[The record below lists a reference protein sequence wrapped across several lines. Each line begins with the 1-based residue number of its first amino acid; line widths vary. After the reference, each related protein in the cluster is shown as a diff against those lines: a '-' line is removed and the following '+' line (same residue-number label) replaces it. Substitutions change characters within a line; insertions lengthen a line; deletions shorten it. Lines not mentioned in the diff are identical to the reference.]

1 MDGWFISE
9 LPPYPHPL
17 AGLACLRAPRGW
29 FFYLTLTPPNM
40 KHTTILGG
48 RSFGRLFGLI
58 AGVLALLCP
67 AALQAQS
74 GTGTVTGQVLNSA
87 TKQYL
92 GNAEVRV
99 VGTDLVAIS
108 GTGGNFTLTNVP
120 AGEVKISATYTGL
133 DTLEQTVTVTAGQ
146 TAKADFSLTAG
157 QYDQAVK
164 LDTFVVSSAR
174 EGNAKA
180 ISDQRQALNIKTVI
194 ASDTFGDVPEGNL
207 GEFLKLLPGITVDYV
222 EADVRNIRVRGLPPK
237 YATVTFDGHPVANSG
252 SSDLTRLR
260 ALEMEQVSLATV
272 ETVEVNKSPTAD
284 MASPGLGGN
293 INTVGKSAFSQ
304 KGRSIKYSFSAVAN
318 DYHLTLGKERG
329 WDDKYR
335 RHVFPNFSLEYM
347 DTLMDGRLGVVAA
360 VMHSGSF
367 MQQKILNNTLAFNS
381 NAADDM
387 TELPIYTTIQLRDGP
402 KPTWRDSAVIN
413 LDFKA
418 TPDLLFKLRTSYGNY
433 DAQFFNKDFNII
445 STTTIVGA
453 NRTELSQTSTAP
465 ATTNTAS
472 RTTISSS
479 NSRKTG
485 NTILVSP
492 SVEWTKGDLSLDASF
507 AFSRSINDYDTTEEG
522 YFRTVTAQMNGV
534 SWKYDYRGDANFSI
548 TQLPT
553 GAGDTRN
560 MYDLGNYNGAA
571 LSVVG
576 LDPRHAKGQIW
587 SSRVDATYDLSRLK
601 MPTTIKFGL
610 QHRQDVYDVIQSYG
624 TNFSVA
630 TTALNP
636 LLPSGATNVN
646 LREFDENYQAYVSK
660 GLTVT
665 DIAGVTRDWHPTI
678 DNFRLYQFF
687 RQYVSDVEGITN
699 PTSGPFTANVAAN
712 LRGKLQAPGD
722 IDEKQ
727 KSAYAMATVKIT
739 PKLTALAG
747 IRFETTETTGKS
759 FDDIGHSQAVA
770 RSGTTNTND
779 VNYIYTRYGGS
790 VSRTREYDNTLPSM
804 QLRFAPTRNLV
815 ARASYFKSIMRP
827 DYSQLTGGIGVSND
841 TTVEPFA
848 FTIKNI
854 ELKPETAD
862 NFEIGIEKY
871 FEPVGVISANFFYKK
886 ISDIQVAN
894 SFFIDP
900 ANIPQDIL
908 DLGYTAG
915 MLGTTSTIGTRI
927 NAGKAS
933 LKGLELSY
941 SQELTFLPGALRGLG
956 VTANATYVKPS
967 DQDIFLVA
975 VAGGDGTSEWS
986 GNFIVRYAYKNF
998 KAQLATTYTKD
1009 TARAVNGI
1017 SYLADGTRV
1026 VAAAGSRYNYTAA
1039 RVVFG
1044 YNMEYKVNRYATVFL
1059 NVSNLTNEPQ
1069 TRYDVRELNIQRDG
1083 DYGTTFNL
1091 GVKGRF

>member
-1 MDGWFISE
+1 MTNRKTHGPTSFFRS
-9 LPPYPHPL
+9 
-17 AGLACLRAPRGW
+17 GLQ
-29 FFYLTLTPPNM
+29 
-40 KHTTILGG
+40 
-48 RSFGRLFGLI
+48 LI
-58 AGVLALLCP
+58 TALLCAVALP
-67 AALQAQS
+67 VAAFAQAAAS
-74 GTGTVTGQVLNSA
+74 GSISGQVLNSA

-99 VGTDLVAIS
+99 VGTDLVTITGS
-108 GTGGNFTLTNVP
+108 GGNYVLSNVP
-120 AGEVKISATYTGL
+120 AGEVKVSVSYTGL
-133 DTLEQTVTVTAGQ
+133 DTLEQTVSVSAGQ
-146 TAKADFSLTAG
+146 ATKADFNLTAG

-180 ISDQRQALNIKTVI
+180 ISEQRQALNIKTVI

-260 ALEMEQVSLATV
+260 ALEMEQISLATV

-304 KGRSIKYSFSAVAN
+304 KGRSIKYSVSAVMN
-318 DYHLTLGKERG
+318 DYHMTLSKERG
-329 WDDKYR
+329 WDDMSR
-335 RHVFPNFSLEYM
+335 RHIFPNFSAEYM
-347 DTLMDGRLGVVAA
+347 DTLLDGRLGVVAA
-360 VMHSGSF
+360 ISHSGSF
-367 MQQKILNNTLAFNS
+367 MQQKILNNTLGFNTV
-381 NAADDM
+381 ATDDM

-402 KPTWRDSAVIN
+402 KPTWRDSAVLN

-418 TPDLLFKLRTSYGNY
+418 TPDLLFKLRTSYGTY
-433 DAQFFNKDFNII
+433 DAEFYNKDFNII
-445 STTTIVGA
+445 TTTAVVGA
-453 NRTELSQTSTAP
+453 NRTENSQTSQVTAAS
-465 ATTNTAS
+465 ATTS

-485 NTILVSP
+485 NTILMSP
-492 SVEWTKGDLSLDASF
+492 SVEWTRGDLSLDASF

-534 SWKYDYRGDANFSI
+534 SWKYDYQGDASFKL
-548 TQLPT
+548 TQLATVP
-553 GAGDTRN
+553 GDTRSW
-560 MYDLGNYNGAA
+560 YDLGNYNGTT
-571 LSVVG
+571 LSLVG
-576 LDPRHAKGQIW
+576 SDPRHARGKIW
-587 SSRVDATYDLSRLK
+587 SGRIDGTYDLSRLR

-610 QHRQDVYDVIQSYG
+610 QHRQDVYDVSQSYG
-624 TNFSVA
+624 TNFTVPVA
-630 TTALNP
+630 ALNA
-636 LLPSGATNVN
+636 LLPSSATNIN
-646 LREFDENYQAYVSK
+646 LREFNEMYPAYVNK
-660 GLTVT
+660 GTTIT
-665 DIAGVTRDWHPTI
+665 DVAGITRGVHPTI
-678 DNFRLYQFF
+678 NNFSLFQFF
-687 RQYVSDVEGITN
+687 KQYVTDLEGTTA
-699 PTSGPFTANVAAN
+699 PTSGPFVASVAAN
-712 LRGKLQAPGD
+712 LRGKLQNANND
-722 IDEKQ
+722 IDERQ

-747 IRFETTETTGKS
+747 IRFETTETSGKS
-759 FDDIGHSQAVA
+759 FDDIGTAKA
-770 RSGTTNTND
+770 AALSGTTNTND
-779 VNYIYTRYGGS
+779 VNYIYARYG
-790 VSRTREYDNTLPSM
+790 SRVVRTKEYDNVLPSM
-804 QLRFAPTRNLV
+804 QLRYAPTRNFV
-815 ARASYFKSIMRP
+815 ARAAYFKSLMRP
-827 DYSQLTGGIGVSND
+827 DYNQLTGGLSTSNE
-841 TTVEPFA
+841 TGTEPFA

-854 ELKPETAD
+854 DLQPETAD
-862 NFEIGIEKY
+862 NFELGFEKY

-886 ISDIQVAN
+886 IHDIQVAN

-900 ANIPQDIL
+900 ANIPQDVA
-908 DLGYTAG
+908 DLGYTAA
-915 MLGTTSTIGTRI
+915 MLGTTSTIATRL
-927 NAGKAS
+927 NAGEAD

-941 SQELTFLPGALRGLG
+941 SQELNFLPGALRGLG

-967 DQDIFLVA
+967 DKDIFLVA
-975 VAGGDGTSEWS
+975 VAGGDGASEWS

-1009 TARAVNGI
+1009 TARAVNGV
-1017 SYLADGTRV
+1017 SYAADGTRT
-1026 VAAAGSRYNYTAA
+1026 VAAAGARYNYTAA
-1039 RVVFG
+1039 RMVLG
-1044 YNMEYKVNRYATVFL
+1044 LNMEYKLHRFATVFL